1 MAMFSKRPPS
11 LAHLSDEAAA
21 RALSRHF
28 GDFVKAAR
36 DLNVKRTDLRKLTWS
51 NPSILTAAH
60 ERMDLFV
67 SVMWSEAVRGLD
79 SKVWGVRARS
89 ADRLLAHPY
98 AVKDPFASG
107 LALLAPARRPRA
119 ASDGEKVFDCEV
131 VVELEREAAIERDGD
146 RRLEQAADRQREL
159 ERERE
164 VAGEQVAVVNLRKTL
179 PDRKAL
185 PVRNARPVQ
194 AGSLW
199 PAGIRRPSR
208 GRGWR

>member
-36 DLNVKRTDLRKLTWS
+36 DLNVKRTDLRKLTWH

-60 ERMDLFV
+60 ERMDLFI
-67 SVMWSEAVRGLD
+67 SAMWSEALHGLD

-131 VVELEREAAIERDGD
+131 VVELEREAAIE
-146 RRLEQAADRQREL
+146 EA
-159 ERERE
+159 
-164 VAGEQVAVVNLRKTL
+164 
-179 PDRKAL
+179 
-185 PVRNARPVQ
+185 
-194 AGSLW
+194 
-199 PAGIRRPSR
+199 
-208 GRGWR
+208 GWRSPVGAGGRSST